1 MNYKRFYCKQK
12 SNLYSSDLKVR
23 DRRSGEEIVKGL
35 AKSTNSKNSTMS
47 GVVRPTRQKN
57 HDLHVLQLNKD
68 RDARAALDRGSSRR
82 GLAGADSIAASR
94 LEKYEQKLVRA
105 AHALNCVQKE
115 LVQTRLERDASREA
129 WAELVRTTDKDR
141 EDWTAQMKK
150 AKHNKNVHR
159 SRHVKAEDDLET
171 SKHKLAQ
178 VYKQH
183 MASVVQIDTLRQAN
197 QAHVLQR
204 QANAAAFQKMRLQND
219 ELRRSSTNASDLVAT
234 DKPILPKQYQKTVAA
249 PQYAIK
255 KIIRP
260 LDLPKSSFSTL
271 RLPQPSV
278 LSFEATSFAF
288 EKATASVLPEKATA
302 SVLPEK
308 AGASVLPEKAGA
320 PCEHSSL
327 PESVV
332 PCEHRPLVR
341 FANKFAWQKGKKRL
355 QRYLHDSRCQ
365 DAMSYTSVALGV
377 FDGESWHV
385 CTCTVFA
392 LSCPV
397 DTCTVKL
404 NSIPVPVLCRCE
416 RGGRR
421 FGCDGRYFG
430 QENLRDGVPHV
441 PVRNPRPGP
450 WLWER

>member
-12 SNLYSSDLKVR
+12 SNLYFFDLKVR

-82 GLAGADSIAASR
+82 GLAGADSIAANR
-94 LEKYEQKLVRA
+94 LEKCEQKLVRA
-105 AHALNCVQKE
+105 TKALNCVQKE
-115 LVQTRLERDASREA
+115 LVQARLERDASREA
-129 WAELVRTTDKDR
+129 LAELVRTTDKNR

-150 AKHNKNVHR
+150 AKHNQNVHR
-159 SRHVKAEDDLET
+159 SRQVKAEDDLEA
-171 SKHKLAQ
+171 SKYKLAQ

-183 MASVVQIDTLRQAN
+183 MASAVQIDTLRQAN
-197 QAHVLQR
+197 QKHVLQR

-219 ELRRSSTNASDLVAT
+219 ELRRSSTNASELVAT
-234 DKPILPKQYQKTVAA
+234 DKPILPKQNQKVAAA
-249 PQYAIK
+249 PQHAIK
-255 KIIRP
+255 KNLRP

-271 RLPQPSV
+271 RSPQPSV
-278 LSFEATSFAF
+278 LSFEAASFAF
-288 EKATASVLPEKATA
+288 EKAAASVLPEKAAA

-308 AGASVLPEKAGA
+308 AGAIR
-320 PCEHSSL
+320 EHSSL
-327 PESVV
+327 PESGVL
-332 PCEHRPLVR
+332 CQHRPLVR
-341 FANKFAWQKGKKRL
+341 FANKFAWQQGKKRL

-365 DAMSYTSVALGV
+365 DAMSYSSVALGV
-377 FDGESWHV
+377 FDGESWHM
-385 CTCTVFA
+385 CTVFL
-392 LSCPV
+392 LSCRV

-404 NSIPVPVLCRCE
+404 NSMPVAVQCRCK

-430 QENLRDGVPHV
+430 QANLRDGVPHV